1 MREMRK
7 AQRLVRAGVLR
18 NSYFTYDITFDFTV
32 APPSTLTDTVRI
44 QSDAHFI
51 CVMTMYDNQDFAA
64 PPVQTAAALGGALVQ
79 MQDTAGQRL
88 LSVNQVPINSIFGT
102 GQRPFVWP
110 YTHLFRANG
119 GILINI
125 QNFLALVAGHSRYR
139 LVFGGYKIPVGS
151 VNLEG

>member
-1 MREMRK
+1 MAREMRK
-7 AQRLVRAGVLR
+7 AVRLVRAGVLR
-18 NSYFTYDITFDFTV
+18 NSFFTYDITFPFTA

-51 CVMTMYDNQDFAA
+51 CVMSMYDSQD
-64 PPVQTAAALGGALVQ
+64 TAQIQNTVLGGALVQ

-88 LSVNQVPINSIFGT
+88 LSTNPVPINTIFGT

-125 QNFLALVAGHSRYR
+125 QNFAALVGGNQRYR

>member
-7 AQRLVRAGVLR
+7 AVRLVRAGVLR
-18 NSYFTYDITFDFTV
+18 NTFFTYDITFDFTV

-51 CVMTMYDNQDFAA
+51 CAMTMYANQDVAT
-64 PPVQTAAALGGALVQ
+64 PENTAAGGALIQ
-79 MQDTAGQRL
+79 LQDTAGQRL
-88 LSVNQVPINSIFGT
+88 LSVNQVPINTIFGT

-119 GILINI
+119 GILVTI
-125 QNFLALVAGHSRYR
+125 QNLAALVGGHQRYR
-139 LVFGGYKIPVGS
+139 MVFGGYKIPVGS